1 MTNPNEP
8 SQNVPDQQF
17 FELLRA
23 ITGLE
28 NVTETELTK
37 PILRKT
43 IENTYILYIIQ
54 YALLSVFGVV
64 ANCWT
69 IYYISK
75 HKLYRDNTHALFINL
90 SICHFV
96 QSAFVVPVTLVTT
109 IVHNW
114 ILGTFMCYFVPML
127 QVSTGDEGC
136 YLFLDIPYILSVW
149 ERCVSMVD
157 WKCAFSRMRPVNMIF
172 LFSVMETIFGCKWA
186 SDVTVERVLCI
197 NMWWWMKNSTFFAAK
212 KPLVQWQKNVYST
225 QKWSNHQVILRV
237 VYSIYGNPQYF
248 FSIGYAIGHKSSN
261 FYELTAEP
269 RDNRLMLFLSLVT
282 LTRQ

>member
-1 MTNPNEP
+1 MPFCSERICCARHTGYNHR
-8 SQNVPDQQF
+8 SQLDPWHIYV
-17 FELLRA
+17 LLCSNA
-23 ITGLE
+23 TGE
-28 NVTETELTK
+28 Y
-37 PILRKT
+37 RRW
-43 IENTYILYIIQ
+43 
-54 YALLSVFGVV
+54 GV
-64 ANCWT
+64 
-69 IYYISK
+69 
-75 HKLYRDNTHALFINL
+75 
-90 SICHFV
+90 
-96 QSAFVVPVTLVTT
+96 
-109 IVHNW
+109 
-114 ILGTFMCYFVPML
+114 
-127 QVSTGDEGC
+127 
-136 YLFLDIPYILSVW
+136 LFLDIPYILSVW

-157 WKCAFSRMRPVNMIF
+157 WKCAFSRMRPFNESIDRHEVNMIF

-261 FYELTAEP
+261 SYELTAEP